1 MIQFRNPS
9 TGLIETFK
17 GLKGNDGKSA
27 YEYATSMG
35 YPGSE
40 EDFAKLM
47 SYDAKEAIEKLLQD
61 MAGIANIEEV
71 TQAEYD
77 ALGDE
82 KLSDNVMY
90 CIKDSNTDNEEISA
104 QTVTYDPSFSKF
116 TETNVQSVLDSVFN
130 KIYPVGSIYLS
141 VQNTNPANLFGGTWV
156 QIKDVFLLGAGES
169 YSAGATGGEANH
181 KLTTSEMP
189 SHGHEISSIQVT
201 GYTGWTQLTNN
212 KYDLALKS
220 LGNTSAASHTTNAQS
235 ITAYSTG
242 GSSAHNNMPP
252 YLTVYMW
259 KRTA

>member
-47 SYDAKEAIEKLLQD
+47 SYDAKEAIEQLLQD
-61 MAGIANIEEV
+61 MAGVANIEEV

-77 ALGDE
+77 ALGND
-82 KLSDNVMY
+82 KFTNGITY
-90 CIKDSNTDNEEISA
+90 FIKDGESDS
-104 QTVTYDPSFSKF
+104 PSQP
-116 TETNVQSVLDSVFN
+116 ETPAIDVDALLVSFCD
-130 KIYPVGSIYLS
+130 KIYPIGSIYTS
-141 VQNTNPANLFGGTWV
+141 INSTNPETLFGGSWT
-156 QIKDVFLLGAGES
+156 QINDVFLLAAGS
-169 YSAGATGGEANH
+169 KYSAGSTGGESTH
-181 KLTTSEMP
+181 ILTTNEMP
-189 SHGHEISSIQVT
+189 SHAHGEQARVYGYDGWNSYNIPAYTIAFNYTKTDGAAQYFQNTTTVKAAGVSANIET
-201 GYTGWTQLTNN
+201 GKN
-212 KYDLALKS
+212 
-220 LGNTSAASHTTNAQS
+220 
-235 ITAYSTG
+235 G
-242 GSSAHNNMPP
+242 GGAAHNNMPP